1 MCIKKIKTTQKAKLV
16 MRGLMGNGY
25 VPKVVLE
32 KNGTGSAENKVIP

>member
-1 MCIKKIKTTQKAKLV
+1 MCIKKIKNIQKVKLV

-32 KNGTGSAENKVIP
+32 KMAQAQQKTK

>member
-1 MCIKKIKTTQKAKLV
+1 MCIKKIKNVQKMVCV

-32 KNGTGSAENKVIP
+32 KMAQAQQKTK